1 MLLSEVV
8 TAEYA
13 KHVETLYPPPPNSV
27 NPSAAAF
34 SALLHFE
41 KRNIDF

>member
-13 KHVETLYPPPPNSV
+13 KHVETLYPPPP
-27 NPSAAAF
+27 PQQC
-34 SALLHFE
+34 
-41 KRNIDF
+41 KP